1 MANKETSAIVI
12 REENLRN
19 FIYQVRGQEVM
30 LDSDLAGLYGVETK
44 VFNQAVKRNIARF
57 PNEFRFHLTAEE
69 FDDLRCQI
77 GTSNLRSQSVTLN
90 TPDLRSQFVTSRENS
105 DLRSQNATSSLRSHN
120 AMGRVETVL
129 KEELSA

>member
-1 MANKETSAIVI
+1 MANKETSALVI
-12 REENLRN
+12 REENLRSL
-19 FIYQVRGQEVM
+19 IYQVRGQEVM
-30 LDSDLAGLYGVETK
+30 LDTDLAGLYGVETK

-57 PNEFRFHLTAEE
+57 PESFRFQLTKEE
-69 FDDLRCQI
+69 SENLRCQI